1 MKKFGIETDVK
12 LSFSKPKTNFRQVYQ
27 KHQRIEMTAM
37 LTSLTS
43 ALKFLFRNTLQ
54 NELLTKKLILSKN
67 ANNKK
72 CASKFVFFNEKKIEK
87 DSDDF

>member
-37 LTSLTS
+37 LTSITS
-43 ALKFLFRNTLQ
+43 ALNFLFRNTLP
-54 NELLTKKLILSKN
+54 NELLTKKSDFIKN
-67 ANNKK
+67 AKQIQW
-72 CASKFVFFNEKKIEK
+72 CRYESIGIEFAYFFYL
-87 DSDDF
+87 